1 MTGTQLSWVGNESAF
16 VDQIDIQTIS
26 HVAVGRFGGCSRA
39 GQTKNE
45 DGCLIWIGDDW
56 EFTLVL
62 DAHDTAESASAV
74 VRQMT
79 RHQQEIE
86 QTLHQPVE
94 RAFSSL
100 EQLVLR
106 LLQDEAFRTTCRS
119 VQGETAC
126 LFLARK
132 GKYLWWLSVGDVLAY
147 LFHPDLSRHRQFKL
161 NERQFF
167 EWIGRVNTFEL
178 PVPCY
183 TRGVRELRR
192 GLNRILMTTDG
203 LVECPGTPFEDPE
216 TMAMLFA
223 EQPETAALAT
233 LLETIEQHDVR
244 DSTTIVTWTVTVEET
259 VTMPGN
265 AK

>member
-1 MTGTQLSWVGNESAF
+1 MTGVQLSWVGNESAF
-16 VDQIDIQTIS
+16 VDQMDIQTIGP
-26 HVAVGRFGGCSRA
+26 VAVGRFGGCSRA

-45 DGCLIWIGDDW
+45 DGCLIWLGDDW

-62 DAHDTAESASAV
+62 DAHDTAESAIAV
-74 VRQMT
+74 VRQIT
-79 RHQQEIE
+79 RHQEEIE

-94 RAFSSL
+94 QAFSSL
-100 EQLVLR
+100 EQLVLG
-106 LLQDEAFRTTCRS
+106 LLQDEAFRATCRS

-147 LFHPDLSRHRQFKL
+147 LFHPDLSRHHQFKL

-167 EWIGRVNTFEL
+167 EWIGRVNTFDL

-192 GLNRILMTTDG
+192 GINRILVTTDG
-203 LVECPGTPFEDPE
+203 LVECPGTPFEDSKTMATLFERYPE
-216 TMAMLFA
+216 T
-223 EQPETAALAT
+223 ALAT
-233 LLETIEQHDVR
+233 LLETIERHDVR